1 MEWEVFEILE
11 EKIDLVMD
19 KIQTLSRENTKLKQ
33 KVQEQEGLVQAA
45 QEQLDNL
52 EEEKEI
58 IKGKVGSILD
68 KINQVLV

>member
-1 MEWEVFEILE
+1 
-11 EKIDLVMD
+11 
-19 KIQTLSRENTKLKQ
+19 
-33 KVQEQEGLVQAA
+33 LVQAA

-58 IKGKVGSILD
+58 IKGKVGGILD

>member
-58 IKGKVGSILD
+58 IKGKVGGILD

>member
-1 MEWEVFEILE
+1 MFDILE
-11 EKIDLVMD
+11 EKIDMVMD
-19 KIQTLSRENTKLKQ
+19 KIQTLHRENTKLKQ

-58 IKGKVGSILD
+58 IKGKVGGILD

>member
-1 MEWEVFEILE
+1 MFEILE

-58 IKGKVGSILD
+58 IKGKVGGILD

>member
-1 MEWEVFEILE
+1 MEWQVFEILE

-52 EEEKEI
+52 GEEKEI

>member
-33 KVQEQEGLVQAA
+33 KVQEQEGLVHAA
-45 QEQLDNL
+45 REQLDNL

>member
-1 MEWEVFEILE
+1 VFDILE
-11 EKIDLVMD
+11 EKIDMVMD
-19 KIQTLSRENTKLKQ
+19 KIQTLHRENTKLKQ

-58 IKGKVGSILD
+58 IKGKVGGILD

>member
-1 MEWEVFEILE
+1 MFEILE

>member
-1 MEWEVFEILE
+1 
-11 EKIDLVMD
+11 MD

-58 IKGKVGSILD
+58 IKGKVGGILD